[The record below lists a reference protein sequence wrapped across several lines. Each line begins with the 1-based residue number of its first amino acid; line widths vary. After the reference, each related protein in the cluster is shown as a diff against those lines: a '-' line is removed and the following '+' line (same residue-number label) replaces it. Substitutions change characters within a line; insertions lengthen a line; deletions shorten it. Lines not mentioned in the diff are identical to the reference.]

1 MSISARELNR
11 ATLARQL
18 LLQRDP
24 RSVTE
29 TVRQVMALQAQ
40 FAPSPYVAL
49 WNRIAAFDPRDLDA
63 AFADGTIVKSN
74 AVRMTLHAVHG
85 DDHRVFREAV
95 EPSIRGARL
104 GDARF
109 TVTGMSAA
117 DADALVPEILDHAS
131 EPRTSAAMADWLA
144 ARLGAAPHKGVW
156 WALRQYAPLLHA
168 PTGGAWSFGTRTS
181 YVAPP
186 SRPVLANREVADDAL
201 RAVALR
207 YLAAFGPATVADFAL
222 FALVQRSRAR
232 AALLSLADELEQV
245 SGPTGEALFDLP
257 GAPRPSADTP
267 APPRLLG
274 MWDNSLLAYTDRS
287 RIIPPD
293 YRPLVTR
300 SNGDVLPTLLVDGY
314 VAGVWRG
321 VEAGIE
327 VTAFHPLSDAVW
339 QQVQTEAQALLAML
353 AEREPEPFRRYHH
366 WWSKLP
372 AGDTRLL
379 VRA

>member
-1 MSISARELNR
+1 MSARALNR

-18 LLQRDP
+18 LLQRE
-24 RSVTE
+24 RLSVVE
-29 TVRQVMALQAQ
+29 AVRQVMALQAQ

-49 WNRIAAFDPRDLDA
+49 WNRIEPFDPCDLDD
-63 AFADGTIVKSN
+63 AFNAGTIVKSN
-74 AVRMTLHAVHG
+74 AVRMTLHAVHA

-117 DADALVPEILDHAS
+117 EADALVPEILDHAS
-131 EPRTSAAMADWLA
+131 EPRTSAAMTEWLA
-144 ARLGAAPHKGVW
+144 DRLGAAPHKGVW

-181 YVAPP
+181 YLTPRD
-186 SRPVLANREVADDAL
+186 RPVLADADVSADAL

-207 YLAAFGPATVADFAL
+207 YLAAFGPATIADFAL
-222 FALVQRSRAR
+222 FAMVQRSRAR
-232 AALLSLADELEQV
+232 TAMLSLSDELWQLT
-245 SGPTGEALFDLP
+245 GPSGEALFDIP
-257 GAPRPSADTP
+257 GAPLPDADTL

-287 RIIPPD
+287 RIIPPE
-293 YRPLVTR
+293 YRPHVTR

-327 VTAFHPLSDAVW
+327 VTAFHPLADAVW
-339 QQVQTEAQALLAML
+339 EHVHTEAQSLLEML
-353 AEREPEPFRRYHH
+353 ANREQEPFQRYHH

-372 AGDTRLL
+372 TGEARLL